1 MIIGTIK
8 ETNDNEKRV
17 AITPET
23 CKKIISL
30 GYEVV
35 LQKDSGKLSNYLDQ
49 EYLDKRVL
57 FILENMNA
65 LQASIH
71 LWVTMTLDVVFPL
84 AYGFL
89 FFGIL
94 LNNLESQWRFLAV
107 LPLILIAADLT
118 EGIFQIQLLKAETTE
133 MKVVSYKNKI
143 TLIKYILF
151 LICMGMCL
159 LTSMLKLGG
168 SGKT

>member
-1 MIIGTIK
+1 MCI
-8 ETNDNEKRV
+8 R
-17 AITPET
+17 
-23 CKKIISL
+23 
-30 GYEVV
+30 
-35 LQKDSGKLSNYLDQ
+35 DS
-49 EYLDKRVL
+49 
-57 FILENMNA
+57 
-65 LQASIH
+65 
-71 LWVTMTLDVVFPL
+71 

-94 LNNLESQWRFLAV
+94 LNNLEGQWKFLAV

-118 EGIFQIQLLKAETTE
+118 EGIFQIQLLKAQTTE
-133 MKVVSYKNKI
+133 MTIVSYKNKI
-143 TLIKYILF
+143 TLIKYFLF

>member
-1 MIIGTIK
+1 MFDVVKNKRFQFGCLILSFVCICAFLFIGNRFEI
-8 ETNDNEKRV
+8 
-17 AITPET
+17 
-23 CKKIISL
+23 
-30 GYEVV
+30 
-35 LQKDSGKLSNYLDQ
+35 NYLDQ
-49 EYLDKRVL
+49 EYLDQRII
-57 FILENMNA
+57 FILKNMTV
-65 LQASIH
+65 LQVSIH
-71 LWVTMTLDVVFPL
+71 LWVTMTLDVIFPI

-94 LNNLESQWRFLAV
+94 LSNLDGQWKFLAV

-133 MKVVSYKNKI
+133 MMIVSYKNKI
-143 TLIKYILF
+143 TLIKYFLF
-151 LICMGMCL
+151 LICMGVCL